1 MEAIIIVAWIALIV
15 ALVGAGVVAAT
26 DAWTRIDTDQ
36 ERAAPG
42 GNA

>member
-26 DAWTRIDTDQ
+26 DAWARIDTDQ
-36 ERAAPG
+36 EQPAPG